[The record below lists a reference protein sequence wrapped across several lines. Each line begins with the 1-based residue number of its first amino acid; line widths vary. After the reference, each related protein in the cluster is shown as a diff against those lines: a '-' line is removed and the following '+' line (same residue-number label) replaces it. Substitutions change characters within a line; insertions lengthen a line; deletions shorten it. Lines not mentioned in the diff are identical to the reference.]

1 MVKMKTSVTALLS
14 GAILL
19 ALATVDANA
28 ASIEGKCEY
37 RSRPARSKADG
48 KVRDLTPGAM
58 YSISVADGNG
68 GAQVSTAG
76 GEIQR
81 SFDSNGN
88 DIAAGDAPISAGSL
102 SGGSATFKVY
112 DAVGAEVASRTVI
125 CNRR

>member
-1 MVKMKTSVTALLS
+1 MINMKTSVKALLS

-19 ALATVDANA
+19 AFAAVDANA

-37 RSRPARSKADG
+37 RSRPARSKADV
-48 KVRDLTPGAM
+48 KARDLTPTAV

-68 GAQVSTAG
+68 GTQVANAAG
-76 GEIQR
+76 EVER

-102 SGGSATFKVY
+102 SGGSATFKVS
-112 DAVGAEVASRTVI
+112 DALGNEVATSSVI
-125 CNRR
+125 CRRR